1 MKDNLYAPIYQGII
15 MMLEDQLT
23 RSPLGAK
30 ILNCSPSQIELADLH
45 NNHLIIDLQI
55 NTSGDLSTNHHNKH
69 VSYPHIYELENPA
82 FPDNLIHDMLHYFKV
97 LQKIQKAVEAT
108 IKENPLPTSG

>member
-1 MKDNLYAPIYQGII
+1 
-15 MMLEDQLT
+15 MLEDQLV
-23 RSPLGAK
+23 RSPLGARV
-30 ILNCSPSQIELADLH
+30 LARCPSQVELTDNH
-45 NNHLIIDLQI
+45 NNLLIIDLQI

-82 FPDNLIHDMLHYFKV
+82 FPDNLIHDIFHYFKV